1 MAPMKGIYK
10 PKNPKKY
17 LGNATNIVF
26 RSGLEFTYMR
36 KLDQDAKVKHWSS
49 EEIAIPYG
57 SPLDN
62 RVHRYFPDFFVEMT
76 SGEKYLIEIKPYS
89 QTKPPKKGKKTTK
102 KTERRFIN
110 ETMTYGKNMAK
121 WKAAKRWCE
130 IKGAEFKII
139 TEKEL
144 NQQ

>member
-1 MAPMKGIYK
+1 MKGPYK

-17 LGNATNIVF
+17 MGNVKNIIY

-36 KLDQDAKVKHWSS
+36 KLDQDKRVRGWSS
-49 EEIAIPYG
+49 EEIAIPY
-57 SPLDN
+57 SNPLTG
-62 RVHRYFPDFFVEMT
+62 RVHRYFPDFYVEMA
-76 SGEKYLIEIKPYS
+76 SGEKYLIEIKPYA
-89 QTKPPKKGKKTTK
+89 QTKRPTKGKKPGK
-102 KTERRFIN
+102 KTERRYIN
-110 ETMTYGKNMAK
+110 ESMTYGKNMAK

-144 NQQ
+144 Q

>member
-1 MAPMKGIYK
+1 MKGIYK

-26 RSGLEFTYMR
+26 RSGLEFAYMR
-36 KLDQDAKVKHWSS
+36 KLDQDVKVKGWSS
-49 EEIAIPYG
+49 EEVVIPYG

-62 RVHRYFPDFFVEMT
+62 RVHRYFPDFYVEMT
-76 SGEKYLIEIKPYS
+76 SGEKYLIEIKPYA
-89 QTKPPKKGKKTTK
+89 QTKRPIKGKKPGK

-110 ETMTYGKNMAK
+110 ETMTYAKNAAK
-121 WKAAKRWCE
+121 WEAAEKWCR
-130 IKGAEFKII
+130 IKDVEFKII
-139 TEKEL
+139 TEKEI